1 MTNTTKKIELAKAY
15 LLANKQEPNASNV
28 IGVILDSNKIEHVYY
43 SLLWLKYNDLK
54 ATTKALS
61 TTLKTPSFSLQAMLE
76 ARNICTLINF

>member
-28 IGVILDSNKIEHVYY
+28 IGVILDKNKIEHVYY

-61 TTLKTPSFSLQAMLE
+61 TTLKTPCFSLQCMLE
-76 ARNICTLINF
+76 ARNVCTLINF

>member
-1 MTNTTKKIELAKAY
+1 MTNVTKKITLAKHY
-15 LLANKQEPNASNV
+15 LHANKMQLNNANV
-28 IGVILDSNKIEHVYY
+28 IGVILDSNKIVHTYY

-54 ATTKALS
+54 PTAKALN